1 MKTLNLTAI
10 LAAITL
16 AISSTAYAD
25 SNSKA
30 TNNQQNLGRQ
40 PYQQVPAKDQSKIEN
55 FEGATLIEQDT
66 ESSKTN
72 KTLQLHRFDRR
83 PYMEKSKD

>member
-16 AISSTAYAD
+16 ALSSAAYAD
-25 SNSKA
+25 SNTKA

-40 PYQQVPAKDQSKIEN
+40 PYQQVPAKDQSKAEN

-66 ESSKTN
+66 ESAKTN

>member
-10 LAAITL
+10 LASIAFAL
-16 AISSTAYAD
+16 SSAAYAD
-25 SNSKA
+25 SNTKA

-40 PYQQVPAKDQSKIEN
+40 PYQQVPAKDQSKTEN
-55 FEGATLIEQDT
+55 FEGATLIEQDA
-66 ESSKTN
+66 ESAKTN

>member
-1 MKTLNLTAI
+1 MKTLNLTAS
-10 LAAITL
+10 LVAITL
-16 AISSTAYAD
+16 ALSSAAYAD
-25 SNSKA
+25 NNSKA
-30 TNNQQNLGRQ
+30 SNNQHHVARQ
-40 PYQQVPAKDQSKIEN
+40 PYQQVPAKDQSKTEN

-66 ESSKTN
+66 ESAKNN